1 MAKALSVDLRHR
13 VVAAI
18 AEGMSRR
25 QAAARFG
32 VSAASAVRW
41 HQRFKAS
48 GTVAPSRQGGDR
60 RSGRIEAYSEVILG
74 LVTETPDM
82 TLAELRER
90 LKERRVSAGIGTLW
104 RFFKR
109 RRITL
114 KKKTA
119 HAAEQQRSDVRV
131 TRTAWFDGQLDLDPE
146 KLIHRRDRH
155 NHQDGAPL
163 WQSTP
168 WQALPRRHPSRPLE
182 DHHSNGR
189 LADRRARS
197 THGDGWSHAW

>member
-82 TLAELRER
+82 TGEAEGAQGER
-90 LKERRVSAGIGTLW
+90 W
-104 RFFKR
+104 
-109 RRITL
+109 
-114 KKKTA
+114 
-119 HAAEQQRSDVRV
+119 
-131 TRTAWFDGQLDLDPE
+131 
-146 KLIHRRDRH
+146 DRH
-155 NHQDGAPL
+155 ALALLQAP
-163 WQSTP
+163 
-168 WQALPRRHPSRPLE
+168 
-182 DHHSNGR
+182 
-189 LADRRARS
+189 
-197 THGDGWSHAW
+197 

>member
-18 AEGMSRR
+18 VEGMSRR

-60 RSGRIEAYSEVILG
+60 RSGRIEAHSEIILG

-114 KKKTA
+114 KK
-119 HAAEQQRSDVRV
+119 
-131 TRTAWFDGQLDLDPE
+131 
-146 KLIHRRDRH
+146 RRRM
-155 NHQDGAPL
+155 
-163 WQSTP
+163 
-168 WQALPRRHPSRPLE
+168 LPS
-182 DHHSNGR
+182 SN
-189 LADRRARS
+189 AVM
-197 THGDGWSHAW
+197 

>member
-18 AEGMSRR
+18 VEGMSRR

-41 HQRFKAS
+41 HQRFTAS

-82 TLAELRER
+82 TLAELQER
-90 LKERRVSAGIGTLW
+90 LKERTVSAGIERYSRG
-104 RFFKR
+104 
-109 RRITL
+109 
-114 KKKTA
+114 
-119 HAAEQQRSDVRV
+119 D
-131 TRTAWFDGQLDLDPE
+131 
-146 KLIHRRDRH
+146 RDRRC
-155 NHQDGAPL
+155 DP
-163 WQSTP
+163 
-168 WQALPRRHPSRPLE
+168 ALPAALLSGFQPDRARLRQVEGAASRRGNTHYPGSLGRHSRRHRPV
-182 DHHSNGR
+182 HT
-189 LADRRARS
+189 RRMQKLLRRCRI
-197 THGDGWSHAW
+197 

>member
-1 MAKALSVDLRHR
+1 MAKALSIDLRHR

-60 RSGRIEAYSEVILG
+60 RSGRIETYSEVILG

-82 TLAELRER
+82 TLAELRTK

-109 RRITL
+109 RRRGITL
-114 KKKTA
+114 KKRRRMRLSSN
-119 HAAEQQRSDVRV
+119 AAM
-131 TRTAWFDGQLDLDPE
+131 
-146 KLIHRRDRH
+146 
-155 NHQDGAPL
+155 
-163 WQSTP
+163 
-168 WQALPRRHPSRPLE
+168 
-182 DHHSNGR
+182 
-189 LADRRARS
+189 
-197 THGDGWSHAW
+197 

>member
-13 VVAAI
+13 VVAAVV
-18 AEGMSRR
+18 EGMSRR

-60 RSGRIEAYSEVILG
+60 RSGRIEAYGEVILG
-74 LVTETPDM
+74 LVTKTPDM
-82 TLAELRER
+82 TLAELQAK
-90 LKERRVSAGIGTLW
+90 LKEHGVRAGIGTLW

-114 KKKTA
+114 KKRRRMLLSNN
-119 HAAEQQRSDVRV
+119 AAM
-131 TRTAWFDGQLDLDPE
+131 
-146 KLIHRRDRH
+146 
-155 NHQDGAPL
+155 
-163 WQSTP
+163 
-168 WQALPRRHPSRPLE
+168 
-182 DHHSNGR
+182 
-189 LADRRARS
+189 
-197 THGDGWSHAW
+197 

>member
-74 LVTETPDM
+74 LVCRCWVPLQPLH
-82 TLAELRER
+82 LASCSPFEAPRHLGM
-90 LKERRVSAGIGTLW
+90 AW
-104 RFFKR
+104 RWT
-109 RRITL
+109 INP
-114 KKKTA
+114 
-119 HAAEQQRSDVRV
+119 V
-131 TRTAWFDGQLDLDPE
+131 
-146 KLIHRRDRH
+146 
-155 NHQDGAPL
+155 
-163 WQSTP
+163 
-168 WQALPRRHPSRPLE
+168 
-182 DHHSNGR
+182 
-189 LADRRARS
+189 
-197 THGDGWSHAW
+197 

>member
-82 TLAELRER
+82 TLAELRTK

-109 RRITL
+109 RRISSFL
-114 KKKTA
+114 K
-119 HAAEQQRSDVRV
+119 AAQAATGRFQDIQVS
-131 TRTAWFDGQLDLDPE
+131 QLEPHVLR
-146 KLIHRRDRH
+146 IYRA
-155 NHQDGAPL
+155 G
-163 WQSTP
+163 
-168 WQALPRRHPSRPLE
+168 PLE
-182 DHHSNGR
+182 K
-189 LADRRARS
+189 
-197 THGDGWSHAW
+197 

>member
-25 QAAARFG
+25 QA
-32 VSAASAVRW
+32 S
-41 HQRFKAS
+41 
-48 GTVAPSRQGGDR
+48 GDR
-60 RSGRIEAYSEVILG
+60 RSGRIEAYREVILG

-82 TLAELRER
+82 TLAELRTK

-114 KKKTA
+114 KKRRRMRLSSN
-119 HAAEQQRSDVRV
+119 AAM
-131 TRTAWFDGQLDLDPE
+131 
-146 KLIHRRDRH
+146 
-155 NHQDGAPL
+155 
-163 WQSTP
+163 
-168 WQALPRRHPSRPLE
+168 
-182 DHHSNGR
+182 
-189 LADRRARS
+189 
-197 THGDGWSHAW
+197 